1 MVVRERVAS
10 KEKDLVVV
18 ERPVFHLANAIAR
31 AHDLRYSYID
41 VPGKQ
46 KDCKRRLP
54 LSRAGR
60 CALLSRGD

>member
-31 AHDLRYSYID
+31 DHDLRYSYID

-46 KDCKRRLP
+46 KDCKRR
-54 LSRAGR
+54 S
-60 CALLSRGD
+60 ALQR